1 MKPIPPG
8 ILELPHD
15 KYLRYTDELK
25 KEIARYADEN
35 AKYADKISKYA
46 DENAKYADEILRL
59 KQRIAELEA
68 VRPND

>member
-35 AKYADKISKYA
+35 ARYA

-68 VRPND
+68 VHHNA

>member
-35 AKYADKISKYA
+35 VKYA

-68 VRPND
+68 AHPND